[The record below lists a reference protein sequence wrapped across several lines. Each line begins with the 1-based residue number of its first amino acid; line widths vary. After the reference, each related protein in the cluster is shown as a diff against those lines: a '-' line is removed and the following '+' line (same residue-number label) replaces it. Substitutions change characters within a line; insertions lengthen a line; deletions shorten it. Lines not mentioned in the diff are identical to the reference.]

1 MYLNS
6 KINTI
11 EDFEKYSFLL
21 NINTKDLTN
30 LEYVVRNFEDYQKEY
45 FIFEDKYSDFVKD
58 FNRLLEISNLNLRE
72 INTKEEVYHIEDIIN
87 NEIMKNQKYLN
98 YLKIVLNSSSIFVVD
113 TFKET
118 LDKGKILREEYIK
131 KLENKKN
138 KEEIKNILTKIN
150 ELDKSFFNKEEK
162 TKRIIVLERQI
173 INQIEILLNKLCFIF
188 NVDYKNRDIKS
199 KYMFIIDLL
208 EHKNKLY
215 NILKDILINKVEL
228 FDSVENLR
236 LNLDMEDIKKISE
249 DGLSFLLERLRLYEM
264 HKKDNRI
271 RVGFMV
277 R

>member
-11 EDFEKYSFLL
+11 EEFEKYSFLL

-87 NEIMKNQKYLN
+87 NEIIKNKKYLN
-98 YLKIVLNSSSIFVVD
+98 YLKQMLNDNSIFIID

-118 LDKGKILREEYIK
+118 LDKGKILRKEFIE
-131 KLENKKN
+131 KLETKKN
-138 KEEIKNILTKIN
+138 KDKIDNIIKKID

-162 TKRIIVLERQI
+162 TRRIIMLERKI
-173 INQIEILLNKLCFIF
+173 INEIEILLNKLCFIF
-188 NVDYKNRDIKS
+188 NVDYKNKDIKS
-199 KYMFIIDLL
+199 KYIFIIDLL
-208 EHKNKLY
+208 KHKNKLY
-215 NILKDILINKVEL
+215 NVLKDILINKVDLIDSIDEL
-228 FDSVENLR
+228 K
-236 LNLDMEDIKKISE
+236 LDLDIEDIKKISE
-249 DGLSFLLERLRLYEM
+249 DGISFLLERLRLYEM
-264 HKKDNRI
+264 HKKDNRVH
-271 RVGFMV
+271 VGFMV